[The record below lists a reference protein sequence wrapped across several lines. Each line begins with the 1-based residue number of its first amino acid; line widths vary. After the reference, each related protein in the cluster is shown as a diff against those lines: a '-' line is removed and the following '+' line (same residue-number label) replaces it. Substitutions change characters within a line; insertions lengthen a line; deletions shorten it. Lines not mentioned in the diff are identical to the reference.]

1 MLTGYLNLYQP
12 YISPSSSSKGR
23 DAKAARDPRGLPG
36 FAKKKNISSPPGVRN
51 QVPGFVKRNKRYFL
65 LQVLTKVIKAKNR
78 FLMKA
83 KEKKERNQRDA
94 EGILSKRNVSFQI

>member
-1 MLTGYLNLYQP
+1 MLTYINPVFHPPPAQKGEMQKLQETHEAYQVL
-12 YISPSSSSKGR
+12 SKRKIFLLLQVSG
-23 DAKAARDPRGLPG
+23 
-36 FAKKKNISSPPGVRN
+36 SRN
-51 QVPGFVKRNKRYFL
+51 QVVGFVKRNKRYFL